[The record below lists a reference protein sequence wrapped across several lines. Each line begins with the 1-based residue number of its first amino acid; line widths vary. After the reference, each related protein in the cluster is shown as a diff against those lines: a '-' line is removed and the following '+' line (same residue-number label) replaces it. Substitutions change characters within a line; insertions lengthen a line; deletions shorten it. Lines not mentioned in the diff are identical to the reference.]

1 MAITTK
7 DINGF
12 MLMKLE
18 NGNMLLQVVA
28 NGSENMSVVEIDMD
42 VPFEVSAV
50 LDSLSTALEV
60 EGSLSEAAV
69 LGINAADERDAEAEN
84 AISSE
89 VEQY

>member
-69 LGINAADERDAEAEN
+69 LGINAADERDAEN

>member
-1 MAITTK
+1 MAITTN

-42 VPFEVSAV
+42 VPFEVAAV

-60 EGSLSEAAV
+60 EGSLAEAAV
-69 LGINAADERDAEAEN
+69 LGINAADEQDAEN

>member
-50 LDSLSTALEV
+50 LDSLSAALEV
-60 EGSLSEAAV
+60 EGSLAEAAV
-69 LGINAADERDAEAEN
+69 LGINAADEQDAEN